1 MTSVHRMTALKTAQ
15 VACITIP
22 SQVGSLVLRASNK
35 GLVSIDR
42 GKAVRVKGE
51 AKAERILDTTATQ
64 LGEYFAGKRRTFTVP
79 LDLQG
84 TPFQLKTWRTLQ
96 RIPFGKAVSYGEE
109 ARMLGNPK
117 AARAVGSANG
127 RNPIPIIVP
136 CHRVVA
142 ADGTL
147 GGYSAGLPMKRKLL
161 ALEGVSV
168 AG

>member
-1 MTSVHRMTALKTAQ
+1 MAATL
-15 VACITIP
+15 ACITVTSP
-22 SQVGSLVLRASNK
+22 VGSLVLRASNK

-42 GKAVRVKGE
+42 GKAARVKGE
-51 AKAERILDTTATQ
+51 AKAEHVLDTTATQ
-64 LGEYFAGKRRTFTVP
+64 LAEYFAGERRTFRVP

-84 TPFQLKTWRTLQ
+84 TPFQVQVWRTLQ
-96 RIPFGKAVSYGEE
+96 KIPFGKAVSYAQE
-109 ARMLGNPK
+109 AAMLGKPK

>member
-1 MTSVHRMTALKTAQ
+1 MSSVLDMNAKLSCMTISS
-15 VACITIP
+15 P
-22 SQVGSLVLRASNK
+22 VGSLVLRASNK
-35 GLVSIDR
+35 GLVSLDR
-42 GKAVRVKGE
+42 GKASRIKGE
-51 AKAERILDTTATQ
+51 EKAERNVTRAARELD
-64 LGEYFAGKRRTFTVP
+64 EYFAGKRRKFTVP

-84 TPFQLKTWRTLQ
+84 TPFQLQVWSTL
-96 RIPFGKAVSYGEE
+96 RKIPFGKAVSYGEE
-109 ARMLGNPK
+109 ARMLGKPK

-142 ADGTL
+142 GDGSL

-168 AG
+168 AE

>member
-1 MTSVHRMTALKTAQ
+1 MSSVLDMNTELS
-15 VACITIP
+15 CLTIP
-22 SQVGSLVLRASNK
+22 SPVGSLVLRASNK
-35 GLVSIDR
+35 GLMSIDR
-42 GKAVRVKGE
+42 GKAARVKGE
-51 AKAERILDTTATQ
+51 TKAERHVALAARE
-64 LGEYFAGKRRTFTVP
+64 LGEYFAGKRRKFTVP

-84 TPFQLKTWRTLQ
+84 TPFQVKAWKTLL
-96 RIPFGKAVSYGEE
+96 RIPFGKVVSYGEE
-109 ARMLGNPK
+109 ARMLGKPT
-117 AARAVGSANG
+117 AYRAVGSANG

-142 ADGTL
+142 GDGTL

>member
-1 MTSVHRMTALKTAQ
+1 MSSVLDMNAKLSCMTISS
-15 VACITIP
+15 P
-22 SQVGSLVLRASNK
+22 VGSLVLRASNK

-42 GKAVRVKGE
+42 GKAARLKGE
-51 AKAERILDTTATQ
+51 AKAERNVALAARELD
-64 LGEYFAGKRRTFTVP
+64 EYFAGKRRKFTVP

-84 TPFQLKTWRTLQ
+84 TPFQLQVWSTLR

-109 ARMLGNPK
+109 ARMLGKPK

-142 ADGTL
+142 GDGSL

-168 AG
+168 AE

>member
-1 MTSVHRMTALKTAQ
+1 MSSVLHMNAKLSVMTISS
-15 VACITIP
+15 P
-22 SQVGSLVLRASNK
+22 VGSLVLRASNK

-42 GKAVRVKGE
+42 GKVSRVKGE
-51 AKAERILDTTATQ
+51 TKAERTVAQAARELD
-64 LGEYFAGKRRTFTVP
+64 EYFAGKRRKFTVP
-79 LDLQG
+79 LDLHG
-84 TPFQLKTWRTLQ
+84 TPFQLEVWQTLR

-109 ARMLGNPK
+109 ARMLGKPK

-142 ADGTL
+142 GDGSL

>member
-1 MTSVHRMTALKTAQ
+1 MNAELSVMTISS
-15 VACITIP
+15 P
-22 SQVGSLVLRASNK
+22 VGSLVLRASNK

-42 GKAVRVKGE
+42 GKAARLKGE
-51 AKAERILDTTATQ
+51 AKAERNVALAASE
-64 LGEYFAGKRRTFTVP
+64 LAEYFAGKRRKFTVP
-79 LDLQG
+79 LDLHG
-84 TPFQLKTWRTLQ
+84 TPFQLQVWQTLR

-109 ARMLGNPK
+109 ARMLGKPK

-127 RNPIPIIVP
+127 RNPVPIIVP

-142 ADGTL
+142 GDGSL

>member
-1 MTSVHRMTALKTAQ
+1 MNAKLSVM
-15 VACITIP
+15 TIP
-22 SQVGSLVLRASNK
+22 SPVGSLVLRTSNK

-42 GKAVRVKGE
+42 GKAARVKGE
-51 AKAERILDTTATQ
+51 AKAESNLALAARELDA
-64 LGEYFAGKRRTFTVP
+64 YFAGKLRKFTVP

-84 TPFQLKTWRTLQ
+84 TPFQLQVWSTL
-96 RIPFGKAVSYGEE
+96 RKIPFGKAVSYGEE
-109 ARMLGNPK
+109 ARMLGKPK

-142 ADGTL
+142 GDGSL

>member
-1 MTSVHRMTALKTAQ
+1 MTSVQHMTALKTAQ
-15 VACITIP
+15 LACITVTSP
-22 SQVGSLVLRASNK
+22 VGSLVLRASNK

-42 GKAVRVKGE
+42 GKAARVKGE

-64 LGEYFAGKRRTFTVP
+64 LSEYFAGSRRKFQVP

-84 TPFQLKTWRTLQ
+84 TPFQVQVWQTLQ
-96 RIPFGKAVSYGEE
+96 KIPFGHAVSYAEE
-109 ARMLGNPK
+109 ARMLGKPT

-127 RNPIPIIVP
+127 RNPVPIIVP

>member
-1 MTSVHRMTALKTAQ
+1 MSSVPNMNAEWSVMTILS
-15 VACITIP
+15 P
-22 SQVGSLVLRASNK
+22 VGSLVLRASTK

-42 GKAVRVKGE
+42 GKAARVKGE
-51 AKAERILDTTATQ
+51 PEAERNVALAARELD
-64 LGEYFAGKRRTFTVP
+64 EYFAGKRRKFTVP
-79 LDLQG
+79 LDLHG
-84 TPFQLKTWRTLQ
+84 TPFQLEVWRTLR

-109 ARMLGNPK
+109 ARMLGKPK

-127 RNPIPIIVP
+127 RNPVPIIVP

-142 ADGTL
+142 SDGSL

>member
-1 MTSVHRMTALKTAQ
+1 MNAELSVMTISS
-15 VACITIP
+15 P
-22 SQVGSLVLRASNK
+22 VGSLVLRASNK

-42 GKAVRVKGE
+42 GKAARVKGE
-51 AKAERILDTTATQ
+51 TKAERNVALAASE
-64 LGEYFAGKRRTFTVP
+64 LAEYFAGKRRKFTVP
-79 LDLQG
+79 LDLHG
-84 TPFQLKTWRTLQ
+84 TPFQLQVWQTLR

-109 ARMLGNPK
+109 ARMLGKPK

-127 RNPIPIIVP
+127 RNPVPIIVP

-142 ADGTL
+142 GDGSL

>member
-1 MTSVHRMTALKTAQ
+1 MNAELSCL
-15 VACITIP
+15 TISSP
-22 SQVGSLVLRASNK
+22 VGSLVLRASNK

-42 GKAVRVKGE
+42 GKAARVKGA
-51 AKAERILDTTATQ
+51 AKAERNVALAASE
-64 LGEYFAGKRRTFTVP
+64 LAEYFAGKRRKFTVP
-79 LDLQG
+79 LDLHG
-84 TPFQLKTWRTLQ
+84 TPFQLQVWQTLR

-109 ARMLGNPK
+109 ARMLGKPK

-142 ADGTL
+142 GDGSL

>member
-1 MTSVHRMTALKTAQ
+1 MNAKL
-15 VACITIP
+15 ACITISSP
-22 SQVGSLVLRASNK
+22 VGSLVLRASKK

-42 GKAVRVKGE
+42 GKSARVRGE
-51 AKAERILDTTATQ
+51 AQAERHIDRASRE

-79 LDLQG
+79 LDLSG
-84 TPFQLKTWRTLQ
+84 TPFQLQVWRVLR

-109 ARMLGNPK
+109 ARMLGMPK

-142 ADGTL
+142 GDGTL
-147 GGYSAGLPMKRKLL
+147 GGYSAGLAMKRKLL

-168 AG
+168 VG

>member
-1 MTSVHRMTALKTAQ
+1 MNAKLSVM
-15 VACITIP
+15 TIP
-22 SQVGSLVLRASNK
+22 SPVGSLVLRASNK

-42 GKAVRVKGE
+42 GKAARVKGE
-51 AKAERILDTTATQ
+51 AKAESNLALAARELDA
-64 LGEYFAGKRRTFTVP
+64 YFAGKLRKFTVP

-84 TPFQLKTWRTLQ
+84 TPFQLQVWSTL
-96 RIPFGKAVSYGEE
+96 RKIPFGKVVSYGEE
-109 ARMLGNPK
+109 ARMLGKPK

-142 ADGTL
+142 GDGSL

>member
-1 MTSVHRMTALKTAQ
+1 MSSVLDMNTELS
-15 VACITIP
+15 CLTIP
-22 SQVGSLVLRASNK
+22 SPVGSLVLRASNK

-42 GKAVRVKGE
+42 GKAARVKGE
-51 AKAERILDTTATQ
+51 TKAERHVALAARE
-64 LGEYFAGKRRTFTVP
+64 LGEYFAGKRRKFTVP

-84 TPFQLKTWRTLQ
+84 TPFQLKVWKTLL
-96 RIPFGKAVSYGEE
+96 RIPFGKVVSYGEE
-109 ARMLGNPK
+109 ARMLGKPT
-117 AARAVGSANG
+117 AYRAVGSANG

-142 ADGTL
+142 GDGTL

-168 AG
+168 AV

>member
-1 MTSVHRMTALKTAQ
+1 MSSVPDMNAEFSVMTISTA
-15 VACITIP
+15 
-22 SQVGSLVLRASNK
+22 VGSLVLRASNK

-42 GKAVRVKGE
+42 GKAARVKGE
-51 AKAERILDTTATQ
+51 TKAERHVALAARE
-64 LGEYFAGKRRTFTVP
+64 LGEYFAGKRRKFTVP

-84 TPFQLKTWRTLQ
+84 TPFQVKAWKTLL
-96 RIPFGKAVSYGEE
+96 RIPFGKVVSYGEE
-109 ARMLGNPK
+109 ARMLGKPT
-117 AARAVGSANG
+117 AYRAVGSANG

-142 ADGTL
+142 GDGTL

>member
-1 MTSVHRMTALKTAQ
+1 MTSIHLVTNEL
-15 VACITIP
+15 ACITVASP
-22 SQVGSLVLRASNK
+22 VGSLVLRASNA

-42 GKAVRVKGE
+42 GKAARVKGA
-51 AKAERILDTTATQ
+51 AKAERILGTTATQ
-64 LGEYFAGKRRTFTVP
+64 LAEYFAGTRRKFTVP
-79 LDLQG
+79 LDLHG
-84 TPFQLKTWRTLQ
+84 TPFQVQVWCTLQ
-96 RIPFGKAVSYGEE
+96 KIPFGKAVSYAEE
-109 ARMLGNPK
+109 ARMLGKPK

-127 RNPIPIIVP
+127 RNPVPIIVP
-136 CHRVVA
+136 CHRVVS

>member
-1 MTSVHRMTALKTAQ
+1 MNAELSCL
-15 VACITIP
+15 TISSP
-22 SQVGSLVLRASNK
+22 VGSLVLRASNK

-42 GKAVRVKGE
+42 GKAARVKGE
-51 AKAERILDTTATQ
+51 AKAERNVALAASE
-64 LGEYFAGKRRTFTVP
+64 LAEYFAGKRRKFTVP

-84 TPFQLKTWRTLQ
+84 TPFQLQVWQTLR

-109 ARMLGNPK
+109 ARMLGKPK

-142 ADGTL
+142 GDGSL

>member
-1 MTSVHRMTALKTAQ
+1 MNTELSCL
-15 VACITIP
+15 TIP
-22 SQVGSLVLRASNK
+22 SPVGSLVLRASTK

-42 GKAVRVKGE
+42 GKAARVKGE
-51 AKAERILDTTATQ
+51 TKAERHVALAARE
-64 LGEYFAGKRRTFTVP
+64 LGEYFAGKRRKFTVP

-84 TPFQLKTWRTLQ
+84 TPFQLKAWKTLL
-96 RIPFGKAVSYGEE
+96 RIPFGKVVSYGEE
-109 ARMLGNPK
+109 ARMLGKPT
-117 AARAVGSANG
+117 AYRAVGSANG

-142 ADGTL
+142 GDGTL

>member
-1 MTSVHRMTALKTAQ
+1 MSSVPNMNAELS
-15 VACITIP
+15 CLTISSP
-22 SQVGSLVLRASNK
+22 VGSLVLRASNK

-42 GKAVRVKGE
+42 GKAARAKGE
-51 AKAERILDTTATQ
+51 PKAERNIALAARELD
-64 LGEYFAGKRRTFTVP
+64 EYFAGKRRKFTVP
-79 LDLQG
+79 LDLRG
-84 TPFQLKTWRTLQ
+84 TPFQLQVWATL
-96 RIPFGKAVSYGEE
+96 RKIPFGKAVSYGEE
-109 ARMLGNPK
+109 ASMLGKPK

-142 ADGTL
+142 GDGSL

>member
-1 MTSVHRMTALKTAQ
+1 MNTELSCL
-15 VACITIP
+15 TISSP
-22 SQVGSLVLRASNK
+22 VGSLVLRASNK

-42 GKAVRVKGE
+42 GKAARVKGE
-51 AKAERILDTTATQ
+51 TNAERHVALAARE
-64 LGEYFAGKRRTFTVP
+64 LGEYFAGKRRKFTVP

-84 TPFQLKTWRTLQ
+84 TPFQLKAWKTLQ
-96 RIPFGKAVSYGEE
+96 RIPFGKAVSYGDE
-109 ARMLGNPK
+109 ARMLGIPK

-127 RNPIPIIVP
+127 RNPVPIIVP

-142 ADGTL
+142 ADGSL

>member
-1 MTSVHRMTALKTAQ
+1 MNATLSVMTISS
-15 VACITIP
+15 P
-22 SQVGSLVLRASNK
+22 VGSLVLRASNK

-42 GKAVRVKGE
+42 GKAARVKGE
-51 AKAERILDTTATQ
+51 AKAERNVALAASE
-64 LGEYFAGKRRTFTVP
+64 LAEYFAGKRRKFTVP
-79 LDLQG
+79 LDLHG
-84 TPFQLKTWRTLQ
+84 TPFQLQVWQTLR

-109 ARMLGNPK
+109 ARMLGKPK

-142 ADGTL
+142 GDGSL

>member
-1 MTSVHRMTALKTAQ
+1 MSSVLDMNAKLS
-15 VACITIP
+15 VMTIP
-22 SQVGSLVLRASNK
+22 SPVGSLVLRTSNK

-42 GKAVRVKGE
+42 GKAARVKGE
-51 AKAERILDTTATQ
+51 AKAESNLALAARELDA
-64 LGEYFAGKRRTFTVP
+64 YFAGKLRKFTVP

-84 TPFQLKTWRTLQ
+84 TPFQLQVWSTL
-96 RIPFGKAVSYGEE
+96 RKIPFGKAVSYGEE
-109 ARMLGNPK
+109 ARMLGKPK

-142 ADGTL
+142 GDGSL

>member
-1 MTSVHRMTALKTAQ
+1 MNTELSCL
-15 VACITIP
+15 TISSP
-22 SQVGSLVLRASNK
+22 VGSLVLRASNK

-42 GKAVRVKGE
+42 GKAARVKGE
-51 AKAERILDTTATQ
+51 TKAERHVALAARE
-64 LGEYFAGKRRTFTVP
+64 LGEYFAGKRRKFTVP

-84 TPFQLKTWRTLQ
+84 TPFQLKAWHTLQ

-109 ARMLGNPK
+109 ARMLGKPK

-142 ADGTL
+142 GDGTL

>member
-1 MTSVHRMTALKTAQ
+1 MSSVPSMNAELS
-15 VACITIP
+15 CLTISSP
-22 SQVGSLVLRASNK
+22 VGSLVLRASNK

-42 GKAVRVKGE
+42 GKAVRTKGE
-51 AKAERILDTTATQ
+51 AKAERNVALAARELD
-64 LGEYFAGKRRTFTVP
+64 EYFAGKRRKFTVP

-84 TPFQLKTWRTLQ
+84 TPFQLQVWSTLR

-109 ARMLGNPK
+109 ARMLGKPK

-142 ADGTL
+142 GDGSL

-168 AG
+168 AE

>member
-1 MTSVHRMTALKTAQ
+1 MNATLSVMTISS
-15 VACITIP
+15 P
-22 SQVGSLVLRASNK
+22 VGSLVLRASNK

-42 GKAVRVKGE
+42 GKAARVKGE
-51 AKAERILDTTATQ
+51 TQAERNVALAASE
-64 LGEYFAGKRRTFTVP
+64 LAEYFAGKRRKFTVP
-79 LDLQG
+79 LDLHG
-84 TPFQLKTWRTLQ
+84 TPFQLQVWQTLR

-109 ARMLGNPK
+109 ARMLGKPK

-127 RNPIPIIVP
+127 RNPVPIIVP

-142 ADGTL
+142 GDGSL